1 MYAAICVFVCVVVG
15 GGGSY
20 HSAFCSRSNRVV
32 EFSHIASLKAM
43 HLNVQRVAMCN
54 SSPLQHGARLSAKD
68 AKPQSS

>member
-1 MYAAICVFVCVVVG
+1 MYAAICVFVCVVVV
-15 GGGSY
+15 GGSY

>member
-1 MYAAICVFVCVVVG
+1 MCICVCGGG

-54 SSPLQHGARLSAKD
+54 SKMLNHSRHRRFGDSKAL
-68 AKPQSS
+68 

>member
-1 MYAAICVFVCVVVG
+1 MCICVCAG
-15 GGGSY
+15 GGGGLY

-54 SSPLQHGARLSAKD
+54 SSPLQHGARLSAKN
-68 AKPQSS
+68 AKPQLS